1 MAQWQLCYAIFS
13 PKKPTEKIHLA
24 AHNAYEDN
32 PGKRLM
38 SETDNS
44 HTSRKTAL
52 GVNWLNLFYLNIQSL
67 RRKVN
72 DLELHLSD
80 NPPHIVCFSEHWLT
94 AAEVEILTLLDYK
107 VASSFCRKKGYGGAA
122 ILIRPNVRYSE
133 LNLASISKQTVAEVA
148 GIFLTEYRV
157 NIITIYRPPDGDF
170 EEFLYL
176 LNLLL
181 LKLDDTCS
189 FLIGDFNILFNNP
202 DHKVKSFLDLINSFH
217 MRTLITENTRKTN
230 CLDNIVTNSKVPYK
244 INISHTRLSDHDAV
258 SLQLNCISVYQ
269 QNGKTTTYRPVTQR
283 GLNLFHSQISEIN
296 WDHIINI
303 TEAADLEHKWDEFVT
318 ILSNAAIKSFPLR
331 TFNSSKLA
339 TVTGKL
345 AAAQS
350 NAQNWFHR
358 NGLYLNKD
366 KTSTM
371 IFSTRYIGIDNPNHT
386 KFLGIT
392 LDTTLCW
399 EAHVDVLSKKLAKT
413 IYLLPYSRAILRMLL
428 RLGDIQHI
436 FPEFSNFRGKQ
447 FV

>member
-94 AAEVEILTLLDYK
+94 AAELLSQK
-107 VASSFCRKKGYGGAA
+107 RVWWCCNINKTKCCR
-122 ILIRPNVRYSE
+122 
-133 LNLASISKQTVAEVA
+133 
-148 GIFLTEYRV
+148 
-157 NIITIYRPPDGDF
+157 
-170 EEFLYL
+170 
-176 LNLLL
+176 
-181 LKLDDTCS
+181 
-189 FLIGDFNILFNNP
+189 
-202 DHKVKSFLDLINSFH
+202 H
-217 MRTLITENTRKTN
+217 
-230 CLDNIVTNSKVPYK
+230 
-244 INISHTRLSDHDAV
+244 
-258 SLQLNCISVYQ
+258 
-269 QNGKTTTYRPVTQR
+269 
-283 GLNLFHSQISEIN
+283 
-296 WDHIINI
+296 
-303 TEAADLEHKWDEFVT
+303 
-318 ILSNAAIKSFPLR
+318 LSNG
-331 TFNSSKLA
+331 
-339 TVTGKL
+339 V
-345 AAAQS
+345 Q
-350 NAQNWFHR
+350 
-358 NGLYLNKD
+358 
-366 KTSTM
+366 
-371 IFSTRYIGIDNPNHT
+371 
-386 KFLGIT
+386 GIT